1 MDSIKI
7 SVIYLNAY
15 VILRGQQLTS
25 DNETIYDHV
34 ITNYPNATQVVIKIM
49 EYLDKTYHIK
59 ITNKE

>member
-1 MDSIKI
+1 M
-7 SVIYLNAY
+7 
-15 VILRGQQLTS
+15 LRGQQLTS

-49 EYLDKTYHIK
+49 EYLDKTHHIK